1 MRLMLRSRSQR
12 IVAAVGVLLIMVA
25 SLIGLVGCSRAQYVL
40 NLSSTQGGTVTI
52 PGEGA
57 LPYPSGA
64 TVVLLA
70 QPDPGYRFVNWTGDV
85 RAIKDV
91 NSSSTIVVIMGNYT
105 ITANFRW
112 A

>member
-1 MRLMLRSRSQR
+1 MRLMVSVKRRR
-12 IVAAVGVLLIMVA
+12 IVTGVGILLILLAVIA
-25 SLIGLVGCSRAQYVL
+25 GLAGCGRAQYVL
-40 NLSSTQGGTVTI
+40 NISSAQGGSVTI

-57 LPYPSGA
+57 LPYPAGA

-91 NSSSTIVVIMGNYT
+91 NSSSTIVVMRSNYS